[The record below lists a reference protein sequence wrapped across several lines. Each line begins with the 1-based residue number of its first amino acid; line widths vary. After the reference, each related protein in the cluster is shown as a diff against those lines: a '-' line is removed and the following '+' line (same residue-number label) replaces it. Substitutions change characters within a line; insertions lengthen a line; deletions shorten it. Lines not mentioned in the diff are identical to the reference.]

1 MAIIL
6 FLIIAVVVFVMWSKA
21 AAKTARANY
30 LQAHNN
36 ALVER
41 FSGKYSK
48 PSWWDWKDK
57 AMVARVKEMVRPL
70 VYKSGFS
77 SVAVALWL
85 DGDETWEDFLTFMA
99 HAERVGFNQVE
110 QIALLP
116 DFALSALTVDLFNE
130 HNLSDK
136 NVLLYL
142 IAATKQR
149 NQQNNVD
156 VTDIPYEI
164 VEEYIVSRGGAMDE
178 EMREYYPC
186 FHYDFDYRS
195 VMRTVAFVEGCSP
208 TSITVY
214 DNAPDPYR
222 SFHPAY

>member
-1 MAIIL
+1 MAIVIII
-6 FLIIAVVVFVMWSKA
+6 IIAVVAFVIWSKG
-21 AAKTARANY
+21 AAKSAKMKY

-36 ALVER
+36 AFVER
-41 FSGKYSK
+41 FAGKYSK

-57 AMVARVKEMVRPL
+57 AMTARVKDIVRPL
-70 VYKSGFS
+70 VSKSGFS
-77 SVAVALWL
+77 PVAVALWL
-85 DGDETWEDFLTFMA
+85 DGDETWEDLLTFMA
-99 HAERVGFNQVE
+99 HAERAGFKQVE

-116 DFALSALTVDLFNE
+116 DFALSALNVDLFNE
-130 HNLSDK
+130 KNLTDK
-136 NVLLYL
+136 NILLYL

-156 VTDIPYEI
+156 VTDIPYKL

-178 EMREYYPC
+178 EVREFYPC
-186 FHYDFDYRS
+186 FNYEFDYRS
-195 VMRTVAFVEGCSP
+195 VMRSVAFVEGCSP

-222 SFHPAY
+222 SFHPSY